1 MQKMHYRLVEV
12 IKNMSQ
18 VLQRL
23 KLKQHVNRFAM
34 DTLNELEFQCKKC
47 RLIIKYKALA
57 DHFDICSKQIHLC
70 SLGCGDKKE
79 MTLEQI
85 KHHLLL
91 ACPNAT

>member
-1 MQKMHYRLVEV
+1 
-12 IKNMSQ
+12 
-18 VLQRL
+18 
-23 KLKQHVNRFAM
+23 M

-47 RLIIKYKALA
+47 NLIIKYKALA
-57 DHFDICSKQIHLC
+57 AHFDICSKQIHLC
-70 SLGCGDKKE
+70 SLGCGVKNE

>member
-1 MQKMHYRLVEV
+1 
-12 IKNMSQ
+12 
-18 VLQRL
+18 
-23 KLKQHVNRFAM
+23 M

-57 DHFDICSKQIHLC
+57 AHFDICSKQIHLC

-91 ACPNAT
+91 ACPNATYMCQTCSTEIYRKDVQSHDCIKALLAINDK